1 MGMFP
6 LEIIVYQIVDGIPAH
21 EEHQQA
27 PEEQELDGSNNRV

>member
-1 MGMFP
+1 MGITF
-6 LEIIVYQIVDGIPAH
+6 LKILVDKVVDGIPAH